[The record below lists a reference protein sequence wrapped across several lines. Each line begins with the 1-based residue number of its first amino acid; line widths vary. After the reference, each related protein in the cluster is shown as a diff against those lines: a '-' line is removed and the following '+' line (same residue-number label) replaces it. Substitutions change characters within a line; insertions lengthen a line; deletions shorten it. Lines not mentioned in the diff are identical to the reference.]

1 MSAPLP
7 RARPT
12 ARAAASLLRAAAP
25 EAVRCAFIVQ
35 WAASH
40 AVDLGALPATST
52 AAGFVAPP
60 LRDRAAREIE
70 HLRAVALRPSLK
82 DLENVFE
89 LSLDAQ
95 HRRAQGAT
103 YTPDAVIDGL
113 VDTGL
118 SMLPPGRARGAA
130 LCDPACG
137 TGGFLLRAAS
147 TLAERE
153 GLLPSEVLYTRLV
166 GFDNDPRAIE
176 AARCMLALFL
186 LQRDEVPDERRFR
199 LHLRDTLLTPV
210 NELRAL
216 APGAA
221 GFDLVATNPPYVRV
235 QSLGDTYANDLVARY
250 GPLLSGS
257 FSLAPLFLLA
267 GRELLRE
274 GGVLAVITQ
283 NNLFTS
289 LSGKAIRRRL
299 QELGA
304 LRRIVDF
311 GHRQVFENASAYT
324 CLVFLGAS
332 PAADFE
338 FGELAPEAPLAA
350 VRDVPLNR
358 IATSSLQPAKWRLAA
373 PKHLDNLRRIE
384 SIGAPLGALAEIRVG
399 FATLKDAV
407 FLVRQVGEVCV
418 PLNEPGAAPTIEL
431 AATRPAIKVAEL
443 DTEADL
449 DRNALRVLFPYER
462 RDGRYRL
469 LDEDALRARFPG
481 AWAHLRRYRD
491 ALAGRDKGAKD
502 YGAWFAW
509 GRTQAMEA
517 AGPKLL
523 TKTFSRRPAFF
534 RDESDALFCNGYSV
548 SLPPTSLY
556 ASGLDLRLLQRILN
570 SAVMHYFARLTS
582 FKIEGDYQ
590 CYQKNF
596 IERFGVPDLD
606 RAAATAL
613 RDAPDDVFE
622 AGLFARYGIA
632 EADVREIVK
641 GAARRGP

>member
-1 MSAPLP
+1 MKR
-7 RARPT
+7 RALST
-12 ARAAASLLRAAAP
+12 AAVGLSLLRAAAP
-25 EAVRCAFIVQ
+25 DVVRCAFIVQ
-35 WAASH
+35 WAAAH
-40 AVDLGALPATST
+40 AVDLGALPAAST
-52 AAGFVAPP
+52 AAAFVAPP
-60 LRDRAAREIE
+60 LRQRAAREIE
-70 HLRAVALRPSLK
+70 HLRALALRPSLK
-82 DLENVFE
+82 DLEKVFE
-89 LSLDAQ
+89 LSLGAP

-103 YTPDAVIDGL
+103 YTPDAVIDCL

-118 SMLPPGRARGAA
+118 SLLPPGRARGAT

-137 TGGFLLRAAS
+137 TGGFLLRAAH

-153 GLLPSEVLYTRLV
+153 GLRPSELLYTRLV
-166 GFDNDPRAIE
+166 GVDNDPLALDG
-176 AARCMLALFL
+176 ARCMLALYL
-186 LQRDEVPDERRFR
+186 LQHGEAPDERRLR
-199 LHLRDTLLTPV
+199 LHLRDSLLTPAD
-210 NELRAL
+210 ELRAL

-235 QSLGDTYANDLVARY
+235 QSLSDTYANDLVARH

-311 GHRQVFENASAYT
+311 GPRQVFENASAYT
-324 CLVFLGAS
+324 CLVFLGTT
-332 PAADFE
+332 PAAEFE
-338 FGELAPEAPLAA
+338 FGELASDVPLAA
-350 VRDVPLNR
+350 VRDVPLSR
-358 IATSSLQPAKWRLAA
+358 IATASLQPAKWRLAA

-384 SIGAPLGALAEIRVG
+384 STGTPLGALAEIRVG

-407 FLVRQVGEVCV
+407 FLVRQVGDGCV
-418 PLNEPGAAPTIEL
+418 PLNEPGAPPTIEL
-431 AATRPAIKVAEL
+431 AATRPAVKVAAL

-449 DRNALRVLFPYER
+449 ARNALRVVFPYER
-462 RDGRYRL
+462 RDGRYRA
-469 LDEDALRARFPG
+469 LDEDTLRVRFPG
-481 AWAHLRRYRD
+481 AWAHLRRHRD
-491 ALAGRDKGAKD
+491 ALKRRDKGSKD
-502 YGAWFAW
+502 YEAWFAW

-534 RDESDALFCNGYSV
+534 RDESDALFCNGYAV
-548 SLPPTSLY
+548 SLPPTY
-556 ASGLDLRLLQRILN
+556 AGCLDLKLLQRILN

-582 FKIEGDYQ
+582 FAIEGDYQ

-596 IERFGVPDLD
+596 IERFGVPDFD
-606 RAAATAL
+606 RAAAATL
-613 RDAPDDVFE
+613 RDAPDDLFE
-622 AGLFARYGIA
+622 AALLARYGIA
-632 EADVREIVK
+632 AADVHEIVR
-641 GAARRGP
+641 GAG